1 MWLFLD
7 NLPALFSKTNS
18 RINIKHL
25 TVALS
30 YGFHCTWKQLFNI
43 HFLSA
48 IFEEVGEISAWSMRR
63 WCLVWCGTV
72 VCDPSSCI
80 GVARSFVHSF
90 YSSVH
95 SSDSPGRSG
104 EEKKDFLSP
113 PPIKKSRTSISFH
126 LSKMLSKIL
135 TLVCVCC
142 FTSKIITVY
151 IWVVH
156 THPLQTLWETI
167 AHLSYNRNHFTVCV
181 VFSHMVNK

>member
-48 IFEEVGEISAWSMRR
+48 IFEEVGEISAWSMWR

-72 VCDPSSCI
+72 VCDLSSCI

-95 SSDSPGRSG
+95 SSVSPGRSG

-113 PPIKKSRTSISFH
+113 PPHEKKSDQHLVSSLQNINISLCVLFHINNHHCVHLSRTHSPSSNTVRNHSTSI
-126 LSKMLSKIL
+126 I
-135 TLVCVCC
+135 
-142 FTSKIITVY
+142 
-151 IWVVH
+151 
-156 THPLQTLWETI
+156 
-167 AHLSYNRNHFTVCV
+167 
-181 VFSHMVNK
+181 